1 MTLPSF
7 RYHPDPLAS
16 GSVVTSDKKCRCCK
30 KARGYI
36 YVGPVY
42 AEDDLEDAICPW
54 CIADGSANKKFD
66 ATFFDAE
73 AVADEVPNAAMD
85 EICERTPGYIAWQE
99 GHWPACC
106 GDAARFVTPAGYAEL
121 NAQLREWQGS
131 VLNHIIYNMEIS
143 GGAATRLLQSL
154 HRDKGPTA
162 YLFTCPTCSRHHV
175 HVDHG

>member
-16 GSVVTSDKKCRCCK
+16 GSIVASDKKCRCCK

-73 AVADEVPNAAMD
+73 AVADEVPDAAMD

-106 GDAARFVTPAGYAEL
+106 GDAVRFVTPAGYAEL

-162 YLFTCPTCSRHHV
+162 YLFTCLTCGRHQV
-175 HVDHG
+175 HVDHV

>member
-16 GSVVTSDKKCRCCK
+16 GSVVASDKKCRCCK

-42 AEDDLEDAICPW
+42 AEDDLDDAICPW

-73 AVADEVPNAAMD
+73 AVSDKVPNAAMD

-106 GDAARFVTPAGYAEL
+106 GDAARFITPAGYAEL

-131 VLNHIIYNMEIS
+131 VLNHIIYNLEIS

-162 YLFTCPTCSRHHV
+162 YLFACPTCSRHHV
-175 HVDHG
+175 HVDHA